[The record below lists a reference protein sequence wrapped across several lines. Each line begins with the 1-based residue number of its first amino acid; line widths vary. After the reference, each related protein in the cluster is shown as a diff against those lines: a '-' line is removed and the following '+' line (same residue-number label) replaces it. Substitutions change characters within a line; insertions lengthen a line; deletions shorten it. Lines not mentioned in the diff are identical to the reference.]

1 MTTTATSY
9 LKLVSELSSGFI
21 SISEDKLQDA
31 IRGALHQIIDFFGAD
46 CCALYKSHDNEREV
60 ELVHAVGTGSSAS
73 PCSSLDAQELM
84 PALFHHTRHSNESLI
99 LRMRDDFPAGTV
111 VHRARLAHLHI
122 DSLLL
127 VPIATST
134 PVTYLLML
142 VSTEGG
148 ADWSRTQASQLRL
161 LAEILVSAICR
172 LGTLDALRRAARDL
186 SDAHRI
192 CRLGSWE
199 WDLENGRIVEMEGVD
214 RILGARPEWQE
225 DFMKLVQESER
236 DRLQKAIDKTIDKP
250 TTKEAERKL
259 IEYRIQTSRGETR
272 IARSGFDVQR
282 SEGCTHVVGTFQDIT
297 ETRRNEQELQLLRS
311 QQWHTDRI
319 ARTGVLIAS
328 LAHEL
333 SQPLSAILSN
343 AQAGQRLLSREPLD
357 RPEIRD
363 TLTDIIADSRRARQ
377 IIDALRAMIRKEKTK
392 RVKIDATEIVREVLG
407 LLHSEFVAHQV
418 EVELAC
424 EGGCLVFADKTQI
437 EQVLLN
443 LLLNSIESMDNQQAQ
458 QRHLRVQVQRIGKD
472 EIQISVGDTGA
483 GIPPDQIE
491 NIFEAFW
498 TTKSQGLGM
507 GLAVCRSIVEA
518 HGGRIWA
525 ERNSDHGVT
534 VLFRLAA
541 LART

>member
-31 IRGALHQIIDFFGAD
+31 IRGALHRIIDFFGAD
-46 CCALYKSHDNEREV
+46 CCALYKSHGSERDV
-60 ELVHAVGTGSSAS
+60 ELVHAVGSGTSAL
-73 PCSSLDAQELM
+73 PCSSLDAQELV
-84 PALFHHTRHSNESLI
+84 PVLFQDARHSTESII
-99 LRMRDDFPAGTV
+99 LHMRGDFPEGAVADRT
-111 VHRARLAHLHI
+111 RLARLHI

-127 VPIATST
+127 VPIATGAS
-134 PVTYLLML
+134 VSYLLML
-142 VSTEGG
+142 VSTRDDC
-148 ADWSRTQASQLRL
+148 DWSRAQASQLRL

-172 LGTLDALRRAARDL
+172 LGMLDTLQRTAHDL
-186 SDAHRI
+186 SEAHHI
-192 CRLGSWE
+192 CLLGSWE
-199 WDLENGRIVEMEGVD
+199 WDLESGRIVEMEGVH
-214 RILGARPEWQE
+214 RILGVRPETQE

-236 DRLQKAIDKTIDKP
+236 DQLQKAIDRAIA
-250 TTKEAERKL
+250 KEADRNL
-259 IEYRIQTSRGETR
+259 TEYRIHTNQGETR
-272 IARSGFDVQR
+272 IAKSRFEVQR
-282 SEGCTHVVGTFQDIT
+282 SEGRTHVVGTFQDIT
-297 ETRRNEQELQLLRS
+297 EMRRSEQELQLLRS

-357 RPEIRD
+357 RQEIRE
-363 TLTDIIADSRRARQ
+363 TLTDIVADSRRARQ

-392 RVKIDATEIVREVLG
+392 RVRVDVAEIVREVLG
-407 LLHSEFVAHQV
+407 LLHSELVAHQV
-418 EVELAC
+418 EVEFAC
-424 EGGCLVFADKTQI
+424 EGACLVLADKTQI

-443 LLLNSIESMDNQQAQ
+443 LLLNSIESMHNQPAQ
-458 QRHLRVQVQRIGKD
+458 QRHLRVRVQRISKD
-472 EIQISVGDTGA
+472 EIQVSVCDTGT
-483 GIPPDQIE
+483 GFPPDQIE

-498 TTKSQGLGM
+498 TTKPQGLGM

-525 ERNSDHGVT
+525 ERNSGHGIT

-541 LART
+541 VTRASL